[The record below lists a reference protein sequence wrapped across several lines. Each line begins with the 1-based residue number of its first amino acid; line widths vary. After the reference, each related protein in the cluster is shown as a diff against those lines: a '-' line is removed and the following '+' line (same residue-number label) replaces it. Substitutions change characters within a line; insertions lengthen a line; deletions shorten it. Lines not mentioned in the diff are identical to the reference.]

1 MEKDKNKRK
10 GSFLFYM
17 VPVVLIVAIGIFGF
31 LFLRDFM
38 AYREADSEYA
48 VLQEYMTDTPRDT
61 ADAQES
67 SVSAETAVT
76 SVSDRTEYVKP
87 TYQYLSI
94 DYDKLKSIN
103 DDFVG
108 VIDIPALSIK
118 YPVVYSV
125 DNANY
130 LHRTFENKN
139 NFAGAIFLDANAEK
153 DFNDA
158 NTFIFGHN
166 MRNGSMFGKLKHF
179 ATKPGLADADPYI
192 YIYLKDEV
200 RKYKIFSFY
209 QTVDGSEVYNDFDGD
224 QGYEQYVKMILR
236 NSSYKTFDQSTVDF
250 TQHPKLIT
258 LSTCTG
264 RSDGNQRFVVHA
276 ALVESISRT
285 S

>member
-1 MEKDKNKRK
+1 MEKNKNKRK
-10 GSFLFYM
+10 ESFLFYM
-17 VPVVLIVAIGIFGF
+17 IPVVLIVAIGVFGF

-48 VLQEYMTDTPRDT
+48 VLEGYMTATQDT
-61 ADAQES
+61 ASAQES
-67 SVSAETAVT
+67 YLSAETAEA
-76 SVSDRTEYVKP
+76 SAPESTELVKP
-87 TYQYLSI
+87 PYQYLSI

-130 LHRTFENKN
+130 LHRTFEKKN
-139 NFAGAIFLDANAEK
+139 NFAGAIFLDANAER

-166 MRNGSMFGKLKHF
+166 MKNGSMFGKLKHF
-179 ATKPGLADADPYI
+179 ATKPGLVDSDPYI

-200 RKYKIFSFY
+200 RKYRIFSFY
-209 QTVDGSEVYNDFDGD
+209 RTVDGSEVYNDFDGD
-224 QGYEQYVKMILR
+224 QGYEQYVKMILG
-236 NSSYKTFDQSTVDF
+236 NSSYKSFDQSTVDF
-250 TQHPKLIT
+250 TQHPRLLT

-264 RSDGNQRFVVHA
+264 RTDGNQRFVVHA